1 MSRQEKHVQRILL
14 LEDDE
19 DLAEGI
25 ELSLQSD
32 EIKLTL
38 CSSIAEAEREMEN
51 REFDL
56 FLLDINLPD
65 GSGLELCRRIR
76 ASGSVPIGILT
87 AKDMEIDI
95 IKGLEYGADDYIT
108 KPFSLMVLR
117 ARVRALL
124 RRSGRTD
131 KAEYRDDIFHFAF
144 DTMEFYK
151 NGMPGKLSGG
161 QQQRVALA
169 DRIIRIE
176 GGRIFGGEGC
186 HA

>member
-1 MSRQEKHVQRILL
+1 
-14 LEDDE
+14 
-19 DLAEGI
+19 
-25 ELSLQSD
+25 
-32 EIKLTL
+32 
-38 CSSIAEAEREMEN
+38 
-51 REFDL
+51 
-56 FLLDINLPD
+56 
-65 GSGLELCRRIR
+65 
-76 ASGSVPIGILT
+76 
-87 AKDMEIDI
+87 MEIDI

-176 GGRIFGGEGC
+176 DGRIFGGEGC